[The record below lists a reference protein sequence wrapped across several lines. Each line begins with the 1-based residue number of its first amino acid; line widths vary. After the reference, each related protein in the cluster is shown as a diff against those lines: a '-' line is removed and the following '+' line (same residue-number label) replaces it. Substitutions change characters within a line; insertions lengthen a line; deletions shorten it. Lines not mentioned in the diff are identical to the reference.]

1 VSSRGRAALVAA
13 LAFFSLSCNL
23 TDRKP
28 VTLQLSTNGSCVR
41 TSLACGGEIGVYVAD
56 AMTDELLDSQCVS
69 FGPDSAMTLDKLPSV
84 LTSLPQLKD
93 LPQGRAVVVELAIW
107 SPGTGKS
114 CPRFSP
120 SAAAPAG
127 GAPSYF
133 GRSGSAMAGAMASI
147 NLSLTC
153 FPSSCVSCTKYASL
167 TGVDPPEPNKPDA
180 GSDAKADAPKAD
192 AAADARTDAAGD
204 AKADTAPKPDAAV
217 DAKADAAPAKTSA
230 LELNEDGGVADA
242 RPEVGSAQAPF
253 RTVGKLLAA
262 LSNGQTGC
270 LEEGTF
276 VEDVTFP
283 KGGSGS
289 APITLAAA
297 PGAHPVLKGVLTI
310 PDTTDNI
317 AITGLTLD
325 GATAAKSA
333 SPLIRGD
340 RVALRGNEITNA
352 GADCITLGDQ
362 TFGPAKTASI
372 EGNRIHGCVAGIVG
386 RVAESSLVANNFIY
400 DNTGDGVSLFPNGD
414 SITIERN
421 IIDGNAHG
429 VLFGSDGKVVSIND
443 NVRFNV
449 ISNSTV
455 GFNVYSAFPAAVGTG
470 NNANQNC
477 LWMGKK
483 GDVATP
489 PKGFS
494 VKDNVTADPMYVDRA
509 AKNFALAPTSPCL
522 AFGPLR

>member
-1 VSSRGRAALVAA
+1 VSSRAALVAA
-13 LAFFSLSCNL
+13 LALTAACEL
-23 TDRKP
+23 TDRKA
-28 VTLQLSTNGSCVR
+28 VTLQLSAAGSCVR
-41 TSLACGGEIGVYVAD
+41 TSLACGGEVGVFVAD
-56 AMTDELLDSQCVS
+56 AMTDELLDTQCVS
-69 FGPDSAMTLDKLPSV
+69 FAPDAAMTLDKVPAV
-84 LTSLPQLKD
+84 LKGLPQLRD
-93 LPQGRAVVVELAIW
+93 LPQGRSIVVELAIW
-107 SPGTGKS
+107 SPGSGKS

-120 SAAAPAG
+120 TAATPAG
-127 GAPSYF
+127 QAPSYF
-133 GRSGSAMAGAMASI
+133 GRSGASTAGAAASI
-147 NLSLTC
+147 NLSLQC
-153 FPSSCVSCTKYASL
+153 LPSACVSCTKYASL
-167 TGVDPPEPNKPDA
+167 TGMDPPEPSKPDA
-180 GSDAKADAPKAD
+180 GA
-192 AAADARTDAAGD
+192 TDA
-204 AKADTAPKPDAAV
+204 KPDAAKPDAAAT
-217 DAKADAAPAKTSA
+217 DAKADAAPSDAKVDAPKVDAATDAKTDVAAKTGA
-230 LELNEDGGVADA
+230 LGLDEDGGVDA
-242 RPEVGSAQAPF
+242 RPDVGSAAAPF
-253 RTVGKLLAA
+253 RTVAKLLAA
-262 LSNGQTGC
+262 LSSGQTGC
-270 LEEGTF
+270 LQEGTY

-297 PGAHPVLKGVLTI
+297 PGARAVLKGVLTV

-317 AITGLTLD
+317 AITGLVLD

-340 RVALRGNEITNA
+340 RVALRGNDITNA

-362 TFGPAKTASI
+362 TFGPAKTAII
-372 EGNRIHGCVAGIVG
+372 EGNRIHGCVAGVVG

-400 DNTGDGVSLFPNGD
+400 DNTGDGVALFPNGD
-414 SITIERN
+414 SFTIERN
-421 IIDGNAHG
+421 IIDGNGHG